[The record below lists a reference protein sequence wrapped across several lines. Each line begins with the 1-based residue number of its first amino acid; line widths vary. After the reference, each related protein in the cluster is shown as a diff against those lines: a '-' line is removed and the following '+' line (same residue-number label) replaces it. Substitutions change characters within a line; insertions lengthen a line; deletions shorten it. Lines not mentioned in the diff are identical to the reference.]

1 MRRILSITMI
11 LCCFAVPLYAQVDQ
25 AQEIA
30 ELKEQIALLTDRLTQ
45 IEQSMVVTPEVR
57 EGVEIEQTAATP
69 SPLLIPGSWAEKI
82 RLSGDLRYRHET
94 VNDEVMSVRN
104 RHRIRA
110 RANLTADLNENVT
123 VGVGLSTGG
132 TANDSGNQ
140 TLGSGFSRK
149 PIGMD
154 LAYFDWRVSDT
165 MNLMGGKMSNPFFSA
180 CRLPSDL

>member
-69 SPLLIPGSWAEKI
+69 SPLLISGSWAEKI

-154 LAYFDWRVSDT
+154 LAYFD
-165 MNLMGGKMSNPFFSA
+165 NLFQGVKNTYI
-180 CRLPSDL
+180 L